1 MRHERNV
8 DGLRKNGENKKEIAR
23 KKTDAAIQQL
33 LKQERPINF
42 KTVAEVAGVSTA
54 WLYKETEMKE
64 RIERLRES
72 GTIKQKLVLPQHSCT
87 DASKDAKYQ
96 ALRATVTRS

>member
-8 DGLRKNGENKKEIAR
+8 DGLRKNGENKKEITR

-33 LKQERPINF
+33 LKEERPINF

-54 WLYKETEMKE
+54 
-64 RIERLRES
+64 
-72 GTIKQKLVLPQHSCT
+72 
-87 DASKDAKYQ
+87 
-96 ALRATVTRS
+96 